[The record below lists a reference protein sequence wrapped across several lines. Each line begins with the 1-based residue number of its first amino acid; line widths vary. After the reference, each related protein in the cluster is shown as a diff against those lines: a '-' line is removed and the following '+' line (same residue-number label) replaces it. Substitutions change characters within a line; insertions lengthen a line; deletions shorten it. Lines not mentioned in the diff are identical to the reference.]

1 MPAPDRVLLGHIS
14 TAHGIRGEVIVKS
27 YCDVPEDI
35 ASYGALTDEAGT
47 RSFDLTIRGA
57 TKRGLIARVRGVEDR
72 NTAEQLRGTKL
83 YIERSRL
90 PPPAEDEIY
99 HNDLL
104 GLTVLDRDGGVL
116 GKIVAVQNFGAG
128 DLIEV
133 TKPGTRTTEFL
144 PFDAQFVSEVDLDA
158 GTVTMAI
165 DEPEA
170 EDNGNAN
177 ANTNENLPGNDP
189 DGQAETQ

>member
-1 MPAPDRVLLGHIS
+1 MPAPDRVLLGRIS

-35 ASYGALTDEAGT
+35 ASYGALTDGAGT
-47 RSFDLTIRGA
+47 RSFDLTVRGA
-57 TKRGLIARVRGVEDR
+57 TKRGLIARIGGIDDR
-72 NTAEQLRGTKL
+72 NAAEQLRGTKL
-83 YIERSRL
+83 YIERSHL
-90 PPPAEDEIY
+90 PPPEEDEFY

-104 GLTVLDRDGGVL
+104 GLTVLDRSGDVL
-116 GKIVAVQNFGAG
+116 GKVVAVQNFGAG

-133 TKPGTRTTEFL
+133 TKPKTRTTEFL

-158 GTVTMAI
+158 GTIVMAI
-165 DEPEA
+165 DEPEV

-177 ANTNENLPGNDP
+177 TNADENLPSNDP
-189 DGQAETQ
+189 DGQAET